1 MQLNKTTDYAI
12 RIVIYLAITNELT
25 VAKEIS
31 DKMAIPQNY
40 IIKIMKKLKD
50 AGIIETYSGVKGG
63 YKLKKSAD
71 EISLLDIIEI
81 MEKTIKINRCLEEN
95 TYCSRRET
103 DKCPIYRYYEL
114 IQRELENNFKKITIK
129 NCIDN

>member
-1 MQLNKTTDYAI
+1 M
-12 RIVIYLAITNELT
+12 AITNELT

-40 IIKIMKKLKD
+40 IVKIMKKLKD

-95 TYCSRRET
+95 TYCSRSEP

-114 IQRELENNFKKITIK
+114 IQSELENNFKKITIK

>member
-95 TYCSRRET
+95 TYCSKSAT
-103 DKCPIYRYYEL
+103 DKCPIYKYYEL
-114 IQRELENNFKKITIK
+114 IQNELENNFKKITIK